1 MNYYDFKLVDGCMFE
16 KFAVN
21 GAAKLRQNVKEINDL
36 NVFPIPDGDTGD
48 NMYRTISGGIAEME
62 KEPANSV
69 CRKAQALASGML
81 FAARGNSGVILSQIF
96 YGISLG
102 LEGVETASI
111 SDMIKAFESGVK
123 RAYDTVV
130 TPVEGTILTVARE
143 PIESIIDLIS
153 EDTTIGEFTD
163 IMLKRMNASLA
174 NTPEL
179 LDVLK
184 EAGVIDSGGAGL
196 YLIAEGAYEAIKG
209 NDLSLEDEAAP
220 AAPQAV
226 DISLFGKDDEF
237 EFGYCTEF
245 LLRLMSAKTDVDAFD
260 AQVIIDYLETI
271 GDSIVAFKNDSV
283 VKVHVHTMTPSKALE
298 YCQQFGEF
306 LTVKIEN
313 MMLQH
318 NEHELK
324 KAAALPKAKRKRVRH
339 AACVVATG
347 SGIIEIFKELGAD
360 HIIDGGQGKNPSIKD
375 FVEAFDEIN
384 ADNIYVFPNNSN
396 IFMAAQQAGR
406 LYESSA
412 IHIIPSVNIGQAYA
426 ALSMLDYSSDDAE
439 TIENNFV
446 ENMDYALTGMV
457 CKAIRS
463 VDYNDV
469 SVKNNDYI
477 GFTNKKVLSSD
488 PDKIAALKALCDA
501 LGIADKEIATVIY
514 GADATDEDKA
524 RVRETFGSYY
534 SGMEFYEIDGK
545 QEVYDFIVILE

>member
-1 MNYYDFKLVDGCMFE
+1 MNYYDYKLIDGSMFE
-16 KFAVN
+16 RFAVN
-21 GAAKLRQNVKEINDL
+21 GAAKLQQNIKQINDL

-48 NMYRTISGGIAEME
+48 NMFRTISGGVAEME
-62 KEPANSV
+62 KESANSV
-69 CRKAQALASGML
+69 CKKAQALASGML
-81 FAARGNSGVILSQIF
+81 FSARGNSGVILSQIF
-96 YGISLG
+96 YGISKG

-123 RAYDTVV
+123 RAYETVV

-143 PIESIIDLIS
+143 PIESIVDLIS

-163 IMLKRMNASLA
+163 LLLKRMNASLA

-184 EAGVIDSGGAGL
+184 EVGVIDSGGAGL

-209 NDLSLEDEAAP
+209 NELSPEGGNAP

-226 DISLFGKDDEF
+226 DISLFGKDDKF

-260 AQVIIDYLETI
+260 EKVIIDYLETI

-298 YCQQFGEF
+298 FCQQFGEF
-306 LTVKIEN
+306 LTLKIEN

-318 NEHELK
+318 NEQERR
-324 KAAALPKAKRKRVRH
+324 KAAELPQVKKKRAKY
-339 AACVVATG
+339 ATCVVTTG
-347 SGIIEIFKELGAD
+347 SGIIEVFKQLGTD
-360 HIIDGGQGKNPSIKD
+360 YIIDGGQGKNPSIKD
-375 FVEAFDEIN
+375 FIEAFDKIN

-426 ALSMLDYSSDDAE
+426 GLSMLDYSSDDAE
-439 TIENNFV
+439 AIERNFIENMN
-446 ENMDYALTGMV
+446 YALTGMV

-463 VDYNDV
+463 VDYNDM

-477 GFTNKKVLSSD
+477 GFTNKKILSAD

-501 LGIADKEIATVIY
+501 LGIAEKEIATVIY
-514 GADATDEDKA
+514 GADAADEDKA

-545 QEVYDFIVILE
+545 QEVYDFIIILE